1 MVTDDLHPHDLIAM
15 GHLDH
20 LIDIA
25 VGEGMAPVEAV
36 RMVTCNT
43 ARYFGLRDVGAVA
56 PGYRA
61 DLLILPSL
69 APVRVRSVIKGGR
82 KVFDDGCFTDGEET
96 TRTECGQMSAMN
108 VRPFDR
114 EAFAV
119 PSRGERIRVIGLIP
133 NQILTKLLILDPA
146 VRDGAVVSDVGRD
159 ILKLTVVE
167 RHRATGR
174 IGRGFVQGFGLKEG
188 ALASSVAHDSHNIIA
203 VGCDDGDLFAA
214 VKAVE
219 EMNGGLAA
227 VRNGELLAG
236 LPLPIA
242 GLMSDRPLAEVARGW
257 EKLRRVARDFG
268 SAPAEPFMV
277 LSFLALPVIPELKL
291 TDRGLVDVNLFEH
304 VPLYAAG

>member
-1 MVTDDLHPHDLIAM
+1 M
-15 GHLDH
+15 
-20 LIDIA
+20 
-25 VGEGMAPVEAV
+25 
-36 RMVTCNT
+36 N
-43 ARYFGLRDVGAVA
+43 
-56 PGYRA
+56 
-61 DLLILPSL
+61 
-69 APVRVRSVIKGGR
+69 
-82 KVFDDGCFTDGEET
+82 
-96 TRTECGQMSAMN
+96 AMN

-119 PSRGERIRVIGLIP
+119 PGREERIRVIGLIP
-133 NQILTKLLILDPA
+133 DQILTRQLILEPA
-146 VRDGAVVSDVGRD
+146 VRDGVVVSDVSRD
-159 ILKLTVVE
+159 ILKLAVVE
-167 RHRATGR
+167 RHLATGM
-174 IGRGFVQGFGLKEG
+174 IGLGFVQGFGLKEG

-227 VRNGELLAG
+227 VRNGEVLAK

-257 EKLRRVARDFG
+257 EELRRIARDFG
-268 SAPAEPFMV
+268 SVPAEPFMV

-304 VPLYAAG
+304 VPLFAAG